1 MKDIK
6 SFIIGFL
13 SCVCIMLFMGQT
25 KITKEYTKNDSIW
38 DSFYKGSG
46 KMDSVSDAKKISK
59 EKENEK
65 YYMDY
70 LKRTAGIQQEPCS
83 LGREYTNEI
92 GHWYTYNER
101 TCLQQGG
108 DWIEGLQKENNTT
121 SLNSNGRYQV
131 ATSVWDNEMFTLIM
145 DTQSGEIIKSER
157 TNMKGPYENFQD
169 YKRMMNNLGY

>member
-1 MKDIK
+1 MADFMKNLRKKITNKGGMMKDIK
-6 SFIIGFL
+6 SFLIGFL

-83 LGREYTNEI
+83 LGGEYINEI
-92 GHWYTYNER
+92 GHWHTYNER

-108 DWIEGLQKENNTT
+108 DWIEGLAEKEIND
-121 SLNSNGRYQV
+121 NSGLPNISIQDEYGRYQAFADKYGQWLV
-131 ATSVWDNEMFTLIM
+131 DTSN
-145 DTQSGEIIKSER
+145 
-157 TNMKGPYENFQD
+157 
-169 YKRMMNNLGY
+169 